1 MDLKF
6 EVTARI
12 DRPVAEV
19 FEAVVNPEKL
29 SAYFTT
35 GGAKGRIETGATVHW
50 DFHDFPGVFP
60 VNVVEVEKDR
70 RIVLEWQA
78 DGSDKEKEGP
88 YNSTVIMRFEP
99 TDDGSTLVS
108 IAEEGWRET
117 PTGLKASYGNCQ
129 GWTQM
134 QCALKAYLEHGINLR
149 EGYFK

>member
-6 EVTARI
+6 EVSVRI
-12 DRPVAEV
+12 NRPVSDV
-19 FEAVVNPEKL
+19 FEAVVNPDKL

-35 GGAKGRIETGATVHW
+35 GGAKGRIEAGATVHW

-60 VNVVEVEKDR
+60 VNVVDVEKDR

-78 DGSDKEKEGP
+78 EDVDKKKDEV
-88 YNSTVIMRFEP
+88 YNSTVTMRFEP
-99 TDDGSTLVS
+99 TGDGRTIVS
-108 IAEEGWRET
+108 IAEEGWHAT
-117 PTGLKASYGNCQ
+117 ANGLQSSYSNCQ

>member
-12 DRPVAEV
+12 NRPVPDV

-35 GGAKGRIETGATVHW
+35 GGAKGRIEEGTTVVW
-50 DFHDFPGVFP
+50 DFHDFPGAFP

-78 DGSDKEKEGP
+78 EDVDKKKDEI
-88 YNSTVIMRFEP
+88 YNSTVTMRFEP
-99 TDDGSTLVS
+99 TDDGRTIVS
-108 IAEEGWRET
+108 IAEEGWRAT
-117 PTGLKASYGNCQ
+117 PNGLKSSYGNCQ

-149 EGYFK
+149 DGYFK